1 MMTDLRSPAAR
12 ARRLTRM
19 GLSLALLC
27 LALPACTATQGRQSA
42 GRAMPDGFF
51 SALDTRPP
59 AKSGPLVSLPRSGA
73 VTNVDETTYANGR
86 RQRISLEGPNSRS
99 RIEIM
104 LRTGGRGGLPM
115 DKPTRAGIAGE
126 LAQLASEGSY
136 RIVRR
141 PIRNRYGQFGV
152 ALSARCAYAWQWID
166 NLRGQDRGLDWTGGE
181 VAASLRVEHCQRGP
195 TTPEAL
201 LADLER
207 LSIRTGSGQEPAP
220 WSPRPRRRIV
230 RAAEPQEPAP
240 APVPAPAA
248 IPPLPAPAPVAI
260 NSSRTLVTA
269 APQRPPQYLSGEA
282 ARPQAGAAAGEVG
295 QSFAVPRPSGQG
307 GASLDQPRFL
317 SERVA
322 TAPADRRAGETAAPP
337 PPVPVRAPQPERL
350 SADVPAQAYRGPV
363 PPPFGW

>member
-1 MMTDLRSPAAR
+1 MMTDLCSPTAR
-12 ARRLTRM
+12 ARRLTWM
-19 GLSLALLC
+19 GLKLALLC
-27 LALPACTATQGRQSA
+27 LALPACTATQDRPSA
-42 GRAMPDGFF
+42 SRAMPDGFF

-86 RQRISLEGPNSRS
+86 RQRISLDGPNSRS

-104 LRTGGRGGLPM
+104 LRTGERGGLPM

-166 NLRGQDRGLDWTGGE
+166 NMRDHDRGLGWTGGE
-181 VAASLRVEHCQRGP
+181 VAASLRVEHCHRDS
-195 TTPEAL
+195 TTPELL

-207 LSIRTGSGQEPAP
+207 LTIRTGFSQDAAP
-220 WSPRPRRRIV
+220 WSPRPRRRIA
-230 RAAEPQEPAP
+230 RAPEPQESAP
-240 APVPAPAA
+240 TPVPASAG
-248 IPPLPAPAPVAI
+248 ISPLPAPAPVAV
-260 NSSRTLVTA
+260 NGSRTLVTA
-269 APQRPPQYLSGEA
+269 APERPPQYLTGEV
-282 ARPQAGAAAGEVG
+282 ARTQAGAAAGEVG

-307 GASLDQPRFL
+307 GTSLDQPRFL
-317 SERVA
+317 SERV
-322 TAPADRRAGETAAPP
+322 TASADRGAGGTAAPL
-337 PPVPVRAPQPERL
+337 PPVPVHAPRPERL